1 MVSTLD
7 FESSDPSSNLGGTSL
22 FFVYFCWKTEV
33 IAQLFTFRHLS
44 KSSKTIK
51 SKDRLFTPPPKEEF
65 PILTLEQ
72 LPGGSKRPSGTAMSS
87 SFKEAENVS
96 MLMAACQQGLPHDVL
111 VYINKK
117 VS

>member
-22 FFVYFCWKTEV
+22 FISACLEL
-33 IAQLFTFRHLS
+33 IAQLLTFRHLS

-51 SKDRLFTPPPKEEF
+51 SKDRLFNPPPKEEF

-87 SFKEAENVS
+87 SLKEAENVS